1 MNLKIKKIIQKNE
14 SLKKSLINNIMVKDE
29 LEKNIKESTSGR
41 DIAVYVLNLNEIT
54 GEIVSLT
61 REISRNESYISGNL
75 TNNSKINIKSNL
87 LKEDISVTK
96 NDKSIKT
103 MSSGEYHRM
112 CIEEIKRMKK
122 EGTYVPLRKVKS
134 RKSQS
139 VRTVSGGLPSL
150 GKKR

>member
-14 SLKKSLINNIMVKDE
+14 SLKKSLINNIRTKDE
-29 LEKNIKESTSGR
+29 LEKNIKESMSRR
-41 DIAVYVLNLNEIT
+41 DTAVYVLHLNEIT
-54 GEIVSLT
+54 GKIVSLT

-75 TNNSKINIKSNL
+75 KNNSKINVKSNL
-87 LKEDISVTK
+87 PKEDISVTK

-112 CIEEIKRMKK
+112 CIEEIQRMKK
-122 EGTYVPLRKVKS
+122 EGTYVPLRKVYVRKS
-134 RKSQS
+134 RS
-139 VRTVSGGLPSL
+139 VRTISGGLPSL